1 MNIAF
6 RVKKYI
12 SYLVN
17 AKTKYYLHSPFV
29 YEFYLNVL
37 EGPSPRGLEP
47 VIALRQQL
55 KNNDTAI
62 EIEDFG
68 TGNKHSRPLANIER
82 NVSIKHKYGL
92 LLNRLVQYF
101 RPLTIVEIGTSI
113 GLSSSYMALADTK
126 VKIVTLEGSSAIAGF
141 ARQNHQQLKIDN
153 VDIITG
159 NFSNTLYPALDSLSS
174 LDLVFF
180 DGNHTKEATLE
191 YFNLCLAK
199 ANEQTVFVFDD
210 IYWSEGMC
218 SAWQEIKQHPRVRLT
233 IDVYQFGICFFNK
246 EKLAKEDFVLLY

>member
-37 EGPSPRGLEP
+37 EGLSPRGLEP

-68 TGNKHSRPLANIER
+68 TGNKHSRRLADIER

-92 LLNRLVQYF
+92 LLYRLVQYF
-101 RPLTIVEIGTSI
+101 RPLTIVEVGTSI

-126 VKIVTLEGSSAIAGF
+126 AKLVTLEGSPAIANC
-141 ARQNHQQLKIDN
+141 AKQNHHHLGLNNIEI
-153 VDIITG
+153 VTG
-159 NFSNTLYPALDSLSS
+159 DFDNTLTQVLDGLSS
-174 LDLVFF
+174 VDLIFF
-180 DGNHTKEATLE
+180 DGNHTQQATLE

-199 ANEQTVFVFDD
+199 ANEHTVFVFDD
-210 IYWSEGMC
+210 IYWSDGMC
-218 SAWQEIKQHPRVRLT
+218 SAWQQIKQHPRVRLT